1 MPYSTVV
8 ACDWLTGRNL
18 FPTTA
23 VYLCVCWV
31 FPSLC
36 VKCLPTD
43 FKQKFRQPRSPF
55 GPVEKKGSFMSYSV

>member
-8 ACDWLTGRNL
+8 ACDWLTGWNL

-23 VYLCVCWV
+23 VYLCVCGV

-43 FKQKFRQPRSPF
+43 LKQKFRQPRLPL
-55 GPVEKKGSFMSYSV
+55 GPVEKTGLFMSYSV